1 MYLHKGGI
9 FLRNSIR
16 LTCCRWYGVELDD
29 PVGRHD
35 GTVQGVRYFAA
46 NDNHGVFV
54 VDSKLTKV
62 KTSGN
67 QTNHNR
73 DIMMSTS
80 LLVENSRRSRGGSFT
95 SDENLSGIN
104 MNQAR

>member
-1 MYLHKGGI
+1 M
-9 FLRNSIR
+9 
-16 LTCCRWYGVELDD
+16 DD

-62 KTSGN
+62 KNPAN
-67 QTNHNR
+67 QSSH
-73 DIMMSTS
+73 MMSTS
-80 LLVENSRRSRGGSFT
+80 LLVENSRRSRGGSCT

>member
-1 MYLHKGGI
+1 M
-9 FLRNSIR
+9 
-16 LTCCRWYGVELDD
+16 DD

-62 KTSGN
+62 KHSAN
-67 QTNHNR
+67 QSSQN
-73 DIMMSTS
+73 MMSTS
-80 LLVENSRRSRGGSFT
+80 LLVENSKRSRGGSFT

-104 MNQAR
+104 MNQTR

>member
-1 MYLHKGGI
+1 M
-9 FLRNSIR
+9 
-16 LTCCRWYGVELDD
+16 
-29 PVGRHD
+29 GRHD

-62 KTSGN
+62 KNSAN
-67 QTNHNR
+67 LSSQNR

-80 LLVENSRRSRGGSFT
+80 LLVENSKRSRGGSFT

-104 MNQAR
+104 MNQTR

>member
-1 MYLHKGGI
+1 
-9 FLRNSIR
+9 
-16 LTCCRWYGVELDD
+16 LDD

-62 KTSGN
+62 KDSAK
-67 QTNHNR
+67 QSSHNR

-80 LLVENSRRSRGGSFT
+80 LLVENSTRIKGGSFT
-95 SDENLSGIN
+95 SDENLSEIN

>member
-1 MYLHKGGI
+1 M
-9 FLRNSIR
+9 
-16 LTCCRWYGVELDD
+16 DD

-62 KTSGN
+62 KNSAN
-67 QTNHNR
+67 QSSQN
-73 DIMMSTS
+73 MMSTS
-80 LLVENSRRSRGGSFT
+80 LLVENSKRSRGGSFT

-104 MNQAR
+104 MNQTR

>member
-1 MYLHKGGI
+1 M
-9 FLRNSIR
+9 
-16 LTCCRWYGVELDD
+16 DD

-62 KTSGN
+62 KNSAN
-67 QTNHNR
+67 LSSQNR

-80 LLVENSRRSRGGSFT
+80 LLVENSKRSRGGSFT

-104 MNQAR
+104 MNQTR